1 MGVKKLKPITPGQ
14 RFRVVNDFEQVTA
27 AKPEKS
33 LVKGKTKSGGRNNSG
48 RMTMR
53 YVGGGHKQKVRTVDF
68 KREKFG
74 IPATVKAIEYD
85 PLRSAY
91 LMLLVYADGEKR
103 YSVAV
108 NGVKV
113 GDKLVSGKGSAP
125 EAGNALNFTFEVP
138 KTASFINLMAA
149 LGLDK
154 KKSLFIVGDY
164 DKNLYLSSRN
174 LQGVKVVNS
183 SEISTYDIMNA
194 SEVVLS
200 EGAVEKI
207 TAILS

>member
-1 MGVKKLKPITPGQ
+1 MELKVLDINGKETKNSVTLDASVFGIEPNDHSIYLDVKQFLANARQGTHKSKE
-14 RFRVVNDFEQVTA
+14 RAEVNRT
-27 AKPEKS
+27 
-33 LVKGKTKSGGRNNSG
+33 TKKH
-48 RMTMR
+48 
-53 YVGGGHKQKVRTVDF
+53 HKQKGTGGARAGSLKSPIQRGGGTVFGPRPRNYGF
-68 KREKFG
+68 KLNKK
-74 IPATVKAIEYD
+74 VKQLA
-85 PLRSAY
+85 RKSA
-91 LMLLVYADGEKR
+91 LSMK
-103 YSVAV
+103 
-108 NGVKV
+108 VKSENLKV
-113 GDKLVSGKGSAP
+113 V
-125 EAGNALNFTFEVP
+125 ENFTFEVP
-138 KTASFINLMAA
+138 KTTSFINVMTA

-200 EGAVEKI
+200 VGAVEKI

>member
-1 MGVKKLKPITPGQ
+1 MELKVLDINGKETKKSVKLDAKIFGIEPNDHSIYLDVKQFLANARQGTHKSKERGE
-14 RFRVVNDFEQVTA
+14 VNRT
-27 AKPEKS
+27 
-33 LVKGKTKSGGRNNSG
+33 TKKH
-48 RMTMR
+48 
-53 YVGGGHKQKVRTVDF
+53 HKQKGTGGARA
-68 KREKFG
+68 G
-74 IPATVKAIEYD
+74 S
-85 PLRSAY
+85 LRSPIQRGGGTVFGPRPRNY
-91 LMLLVYADGEKR
+91 GFKLNKK
-103 YSVAV
+103 
-108 NGVKV
+108 VKQLAR
-113 GDKLVSGKGSAP
+113 KSALSMKVKS
-125 EAGNALNFTFEVP
+125 ENLKVVENFTFEVP
-138 KTASFINLMAA
+138 KTTSFINVMAA

-154 KKSLFIVGDY
+154 KKSLFIVGEY

>member
-1 MGVKKLKPITPGQ
+1 MELKVLDINGKETKKSVKLDAKIFGIEPNDHSIYLDVKQFLANARQGTHKSKE
-14 RFRVVNDFEQVTA
+14 RAEVNRT
-27 AKPEKS
+27 
-33 LVKGKTKSGGRNNSG
+33 TKKH
-48 RMTMR
+48 
-53 YVGGGHKQKVRTVDF
+53 HKQKGTGGARAGSLKSPIQRGGGTVFGPRPRNYGF
-68 KREKFG
+68 KLNKK
-74 IPATVKAIEYD
+74 VKQLA
-85 PLRSAY
+85 RKSA
-91 LMLLVYADGEKR
+91 LSMKAKSDNL
-103 YSVAV
+103 
-108 NGVKV
+108 KV
-113 GDKLVSGKGSAP
+113 V
-125 EAGNALNFTFEVP
+125 ENFTFEVP
-138 KTASFINLMAA
+138 KTTSFINVMAA

-200 EGAVEKI
+200 VGAVEKI

>member
-1 MGVKKLKPITPGQ
+1 VKQLARKSALSIKVKSDNLK
-14 RFRVVNDFEQVTA
+14 VVE
-27 AKPEKS
+27 
-33 LVKGKTKSGGRNNSG
+33 
-48 RMTMR
+48 
-53 YVGGGHKQKVRTVDF
+53 
-68 KREKFG
+68 
-74 IPATVKAIEYD
+74 
-85 PLRSAY
+85 
-91 LMLLVYADGEKR
+91 
-103 YSVAV
+103 
-108 NGVKV
+108 
-113 GDKLVSGKGSAP
+113 
-125 EAGNALNFTFEVP
+125 NFTFEVP

>member
-1 MGVKKLKPITPGQ
+1 MELKVLDINGNETKKSVKLDAKIFGIEPNDHSIYLDVKQFLANARQGTHKSKE
-14 RFRVVNDFEQVTA
+14 RAEVNRT
-27 AKPEKS
+27 
-33 LVKGKTKSGGRNNSG
+33 TKKH
-48 RMTMR
+48 
-53 YVGGGHKQKVRTVDF
+53 HKQKGTGGARAGSLKSPIQRGGGTVFGPRPRNYGF
-68 KREKFG
+68 KLNKK
-74 IPATVKAIEYD
+74 VKQLA
-85 PLRSAY
+85 RKSA
-91 LMLLVYADGEKR
+91 LSIKAKSD
-103 YSVAV
+103 
-108 NGVKV
+108 NIKV
-113 GDKLVSGKGSAP
+113 V
-125 EAGNALNFTFEVP
+125 ENFTFEVP
-138 KTASFINLMAA
+138 KTTSFIKLMAA

-194 SEVVLS
+194 SEVVIS

>member
-1 MGVKKLKPITPGQ
+1 MELKVLDINGKETKKSVKLDAKIFGIEPNDHSIYLDVKQFLANARQGTHKSKE
-14 RFRVVNDFEQVTA
+14 RVEVNRT
-27 AKPEKS
+27 
-33 LVKGKTKSGGRNNSG
+33 TKKH
-48 RMTMR
+48 
-53 YVGGGHKQKVRTVDF
+53 HKQKGTGGARA
-68 KREKFG
+68 G
-74 IPATVKAIEYD
+74 S
-85 PLRSAY
+85 LRSPIQRGGGTVFGPRPRNY
-91 LMLLVYADGEKR
+91 GFKLNKK
-103 YSVAV
+103 
-108 NGVKV
+108 VKQLAR
-113 GDKLVSGKGSAP
+113 KSALSMKVKS
-125 EAGNALNFTFEVP
+125 ENLKVVENFTFELP
-138 KTASFINLMAA
+138 KTTSFINVMAA